1 MARRGS
7 AGRGL
12 HALLALQSVMRL
24 DCFLLPSPLP
34 RASLSMSA
42 STTAAP
48 PLGYNVALV
57 ALGCPKNLVDAE
69 VMLGDLQRQGCRIVP
84 EPADADVIIVNTCAF
99 VEDAKAE
106 SIAAIVEAGQLK
118 SDRSVAARGLFV
130 TGCLAQR
137 YAEELS
143 SELPEVDAIVG
154 FESYSELPEQIMR
167 TLGRSAVSA
176 ASSSPSVLVG
186 SPTVPFRPETDRWQL
201 TAPHFAYVRVA
212 EGCDHSCTFC
222 AIPGFRG
229 GFRSK
234 PFDVVVAEAERLV
247 ENGVRELVLIAED
260 TNVYGSDWGDADSR
274 RLSDLLKALSE
285 LPQLRWIRL
294 LYCYPSYFSEELID
308 AIASIDK
315 VVKYIDMPLQ
325 HLSPSVLKRMQR
337 PGGHATRKLVEKL
350 RDRIP
355 GLVLR
360 STFISGFPGESEAE
374 HRELVEIAAALRFE
388 RGGAFAYSQEDGT
401 PAAEYEGQLDE
412 QTKKARRDEISALF
426 EAQSRAWAEAQ
437 VGQTLRVM
445 VDAMDGLDAVARTE
459 FDAPDIDARVLIP
472 SMPLAAGTE
481 LNVKVFAV
489 DGTDLIAEP
498 VIET

>member
-1 MARRGS
+1 
-7 AGRGL
+7 
-12 HALLALQSVMRL
+12 
-24 DCFLLPSPLP
+24 
-34 RASLSMSA
+34 MSIVGKPNVGK
-42 STTAAP
+42 STLMNA
-48 PLGYNVALV
+48 
-57 ALGCPKNLVDAE
+57 
-69 VMLGDLQRQGCRIVP
+69 MLGSRLSIITSKAQTTRHRIMGILNDDDVQIVYSDTPGVLIPQYKLQEGMMRFVQGSIN
-84 EPADADVIIVNTCAF
+84 DADVIIVNTCAF

-143 SELPEVDAIVG
+143 SEIPEVDAIVG

-167 TLGRSAVSA
+167 TLGRSADSA

-360 STFISGFPGESEAE
+360 TTFISGFPGESEAE